1 MTLSQWSL
9 YPIQASNLKIL
20 VPICSAFHII
30 INALCSTF
38 QTSDILVENIL
49 TCYNDTNIFG
59 PKKMDIIIALKCLSG
74 SKLFLIKIFFRLKE
88 LIPSVSAKDN
98 VTQLDIIL
106 EAIRYIDSLQHRL
119 ADKIENGD
127 LELVQVKQ

>member
-1 MTLSQWSL
+1 
-9 YPIQASNLKIL
+9 
-20 VPICSAFHII
+20 
-30 INALCSTF
+30 
-38 QTSDILVENIL
+38 
-49 TCYNDTNIFG
+49 
-59 PKKMDIIIALKCLSG
+59 MDIIIALKCLSR

>member
-1 MTLSQWSL
+1 
-9 YPIQASNLKIL
+9 
-20 VPICSAFHII
+20 
-30 INALCSTF
+30 
-38 QTSDILVENIL
+38 
-49 TCYNDTNIFG
+49 
-59 PKKMDIIIALKCLSG
+59 MDIIIALKCLSG